1 MRTSTLLHRR
11 ALAGSALAIAVA
23 MLAAPAS
30 AHDTGRATVS
40 DDAPRALDAMACP
53 VAEQAD
59 FSDSWGDRRSGG
71 RRHEGVDMAAERGTP
86 VVAAL
91 AGFAE
96 FKNTGAGGK
105 SIWLTTPSGD
115 KFFYAHLDAWEGESR
130 EVAQG
135 DVVGYVGSTGN
146 AGGPHLHFE
155 VRPGGRAINPY
166 PPTRVACEREPA
178 AEPSTATGRATGA
191 GAGRGLMLGLLKV
204 R

>member
-1 MRTSTLLHRR
+1 MRTPTPLHRR
-11 ALAGSALAIAVA
+11 ALAGSALAIAVV
-23 MLAAPAS
+23 LTAAPAR
-30 AHDTGRATVS
+30 AHDSNLAARS
-40 DDAPRALDAMACP
+40 DDSPATLDAIACP
-53 VAEQAD
+53 VAGTAE

-115 KFFYAHLDAWEGESR
+115 KFFYAHLDAWAGESR
-130 EVAQG
+130 DVAQG

-166 PPTRVACEREPA
+166 PPTRAACDREPA
-178 AEPSTATGRATGA
+178 ADPSPETDAGVGA
-191 GAGRGLMLGLLKV
+191 GLILGLLMA